1 MIEVKEVLTRR
12 QRRDFLEFPNRLYKG
27 NEWYVPALMAD
38 ERKIFRKDYLYYDVC
53 EAVYFNAYK
62 DGKMAGRISGIL
74 QKLSNEIRCENRI
87 RFTRFDCIEDFEVAR
102 ALFEAVEQWGR
113 QKGMSQICGP
123 LGFSDFER
131 EGLLIEG
138 FDQPCTFEEQYNYP
152 YYQEFIEKLGY
163 AKEVDWVESQIY
175 KPDDRDFETLKAAS
189 EFVMKRFK
197 LRVVKAR
204 TTKEFLDKYIDS
216 FFEVV
221 DRSYAD
227 IYGAV
232 PFTEG
237 MKKLMRDNFELIIDN
252 RYVLAVVD
260 ENDKMVLIG
269 ICFPAL
275 SKAARKAGGRISPG
289 FVKEYLKVRRKSPVL
304 DLGLIGVVPEW
315 SNRGV
320 SAICAYELAK
330 MLQDPEIH
338 HAETNLNLEDNDEIR
353 NLWKR
358 FNSKE
363 NKRRR
368 AYLKAL

>member
-1 MIEVKEVLTRR
+1 MIQVREVKTGR
-12 QRRDFLEFPNRLYKG
+12 QRTDFLEFPNKLYKG
-27 NEWYVPALMAD
+27 SPWYVPPLMAD
-38 ERKIFRKDYLYYDVC
+38 ERKIFRKDYMYYDVC
-53 EAVYFNAYK
+53 EAVYYNAYR
-62 DGKMAGRISGIL
+62 DGKMVGRISGIL
-74 QKLSNEIRCENRI
+74 QKSSNEIRNEKRI
-87 RFTRFDCIEDFEVAR
+87 RFTRFDCIEDFEVAK
-102 ALFEAVEQWGR
+102 ALFDSVEQWGR
-113 QKGMSQICGP
+113 SKGMDRICGP
-123 LGFSDFER
+123 LGFSDLER

-152 YYQEFIEKLGY
+152 YYQGFIEKLGY
-163 AKEVDWVESQIY
+163 EKEVDWLESQIY
-175 KPDDRDFETLKAAS
+175 KPDDHDFETLRMAS

-197 LRVVKAR
+197 LKVVREKS
-204 TTKEFLDKYIDS
+204 TKVFLDKYLDS
-216 FFEVV
+216 FFDVV
-221 DRSYAD
+221 DRSYAN

-237 MKKLMRDNFELIIDN
+237 MKKLMRDNFEMIIDT

-260 ENDKMVLIG
+260 ENDNMVLIG
-269 ICFPAL
+269 ICFPSL
-275 SKAARKAGGRISPG
+275 SKAARKAGGHISPG
-289 FVKEYLKVRRKSPVL
+289 FVREYLKARRKSPVL

-315 SNRGV
+315 ANRGV